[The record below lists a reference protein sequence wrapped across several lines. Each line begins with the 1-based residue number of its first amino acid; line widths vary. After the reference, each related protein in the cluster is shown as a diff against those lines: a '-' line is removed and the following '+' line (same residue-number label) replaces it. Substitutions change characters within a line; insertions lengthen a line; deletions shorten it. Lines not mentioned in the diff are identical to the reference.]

1 MKGIIRTAFVA
12 GIFTI
17 TGCYYDVEEEL
28 YPSGG
33 LSGCDT
39 SNVTFSQVIAPVI
52 NTNCV
57 SCHSQSLAQGNVN
70 LEGFNNVK
78 TYADNGL
85 LLAVIRHE
93 QGVTPMPQNGNK
105 LSDCTISKIEK
116 WVSEGSPDN

>member
-1 MKGIIRTAFVA
+1 MKGFILSATVTVL
-12 GIFTI
+12 FTI

-33 LSGCDT
+33 LAACDT
-39 SNVTFSQVIAPVI
+39 SNVTYSQVIAPII
-52 NTNCV
+52 NSNCI

-93 QGVTPMPQNGNK
+93 PGVTPMPQNGNK
-105 LSDCTISKIEK
+105 LSDCTILKIEK
-116 WVSEGSPDN
+116 WVNEGSQDN